1 MVKVDF
7 KKKQK
12 HLYQQSAKEVVLADV
27 PTMRLTVRASIED
40 AASILELQ
48 KRSYHSEAEIY
59 DDFAIPPLLQ
69 TLDDLKIEFTTKTV
83 LKAVLNEQLVGSV
96 RAWERS
102 GTCYIERLIV
112 HPEFQD
118 HGIGTKLMHDIE
130 NCFSET
136 RRFELFTGHKSE
148 RNISLYRKLGYQVF
162 AHQRIND
169 NLSFTYMEKLK

>member
-1 MVKVDF
+1 MAKVDF

-12 HLYQQSAKEVVLADV
+12 HLYQPSAKEVVLADV
-27 PTMRLTVRASIED
+27 PTMNLTVIASIED

-48 KRSYHSEAEIY
+48 NQAYNSEAEIY

-69 TLDDLKIEFTTKTV
+69 TLDDLKREFTTKTV
-83 LKAVLNEQLVGSV
+83 SKAVLNGQLVGSV
-96 RAWERS
+96 RAWEQG

-130 NCFSET
+130 NCFPET
-136 RRFELFTGHKSE
+136 KRFELFTGHKSE
-148 RNISLYRKLGYQVF
+148 RNINLYRKLGYQVF

-169 NLSFTYMEKLK
+169 NLSFIYMEKIK